1 MVLPDSCA
9 SRRGFITWAMVKALP
24 AIASRKEI
32 VERAKDGGEKIAAV
46 LPVHYPRGLL
56 RACGF
61 LPIEVWGPPRRD
73 TTLGDGHLQA
83 YTCSVVRS
91 GLSFLLQGKLDV
103 VDAVLVP
110 HTCDSLQGLA
120 SVLIDFIKPAQP
132 VLTQYYPRNE
142 GPSALPFFAAELR
155 KVGEGLSAVSERH
168 PSDEELHAAIDG
180 EEAADAALAE
190 LYQRRTRLNL
200 SAMDFYKLVRSRE
213 YLPAE
218 VFEPLAR
225 GVLAEVG
232 GEACVEGVPVLL
244 SGMMPE
250 PMSVLDVLE
259 EAGAA
264 IVADDLACGSR
275 RLYPAAKN
283 ADPYLRMAQRLL
295 GAVADPTRGSSVK
308 ARADHVVTMA
318 KAAGVQVAIFYEVKF
333 CEPEQFYL
341 PLTKKALAQAGVRSV
356 VVEVDICEELPGQV
370 ITRLEAIL
378 EAAS

>member
-1 MVLPDSCA
+1 
-9 SRRGFITWAMVKALP
+9 
-24 AIASRKEI
+24 
-32 VERAKDGGEKIAAV
+32 
-46 LPVHYPRGLL
+46 
-56 RACGF
+56 
-61 LPIEVWGPPRRD
+61 
-73 TTLGDGHLQA
+73 
-83 YTCSVVRS
+83 
-91 GLSFLLQGKLDV
+91 
-103 VDAVLVP
+103 
-110 HTCDSLQGLA
+110 
-120 SVLIDFIKPAQP
+120 
-132 VLTQYYPRNE
+132 
-142 GPSALPFFAAELR
+142 
-155 KVGEGLSAVSERH
+155 
-168 PSDEELHAAIDG
+168 
-180 EEAADAALAE
+180 
-190 LYQRRTRLNL
+190 
-200 SAMDFYKLVRSRE
+200 
-213 YLPAE
+213 
-218 VFEPLAR
+218 
-225 GVLAEVG
+225 
-232 GEACVEGVPVLL
+232 
-244 SGMMPE
+244 
-250 PMSVLDVLE
+250 VLDVLE